1 MWRVRVSCQ
10 VQLTR
15 ARCGSSTT
23 ARCRESVRDMGYWIL
38 LGVFVF
44 IMVVLL
50 LAKRSRRNM
59 Q

>member
-1 MWRVRVSCQ
+1 
-10 VQLTR
+10 
-15 ARCGSSTT
+15 
-23 ARCRESVRDMGYWIL
+23 MGYWIL